1 MTMFRTEFPTTAKRL
16 TGWGRTAPTVA
27 QVLTTPDPEV
37 IVKAVTRAAEDP
49 ELLVRIVT
57 RAIAAAVWRAVPE
70 GASTL
75 SGWCSSTISALS

>member
-37 IVKAVTRAAEDP
+37 IVKAVTRAAV
-49 ELLVRIVT
+49 LGVVAVGT
-57 RAIAAAVWRAVPE
+57 AAAW
-70 GASTL
+70 
-75 SGWCSSTISALS
+75 SST